1 MIGSARRASDP
12 AARRA
17 AIVGVVEPDTTPA
30 SRRAIRTVAFFE
42 ATKGLLAFAA
52 ALGLLSLIHHDV
64 GQLAE
69 QLVDHLHLN
78 PASRYPS
85 VILAA
90 AANLQD
96 SRLLLIA
103 LGAIAY
109 GAIRLLE
116 AGGLWWHKAWA
127 EWLAAVSG
135 AIYVPAEVYEFVRHP
150 SLLGGL
156 LFLVNVA
163 IVVVMLRALR
173 ARRRARA

>member
-1 MIGSARRASDP
+1 VSIAARGAARSD
-12 AARRA
+12 ARRA
-17 AIVGVVEPDTTPA
+17 AIVGVVEPDITPA

-52 ALGLLSLIHHDV
+52 ALGLLGLMHHDV

-69 QLVDHLHLN
+69 RLVDHLHLN

-85 VILAA
+85 VVLAA
-90 AANLQD
+90 AANLHD
-96 SRLLLIA
+96 SRLLMIA

-116 AGGLWWHKAWA
+116 AGGLWWQKAWA
-127 EWLAAVSG
+127 EWLAVVSG
-135 AIYVPAEVYEFVRHP
+135 AIYVPAEIYEFVRRP

-163 IVVVMLRALR
+163 IVAVMVRALR